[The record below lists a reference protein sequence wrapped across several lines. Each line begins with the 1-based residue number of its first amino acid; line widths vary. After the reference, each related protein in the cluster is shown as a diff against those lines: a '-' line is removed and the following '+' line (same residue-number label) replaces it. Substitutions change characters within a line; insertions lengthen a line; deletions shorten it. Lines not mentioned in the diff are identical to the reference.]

1 MRIGLFGKSLSDK
14 NVVYLKQLLKKLN
27 DSNIQFSFY
36 KPYFDLVSQKYT
48 VEGDV
53 KIFNDHNSLQKQ
65 ADILFSIGGDGT
77 LLDTLSLIRDSGMP
91 ILGVN
96 LGRLGFLS
104 SISRDEILP
113 AIDHLI
119 KGNYKLDKRT
129 LLNLVTNKGI
139 EDDLNYAL
147 NDLTIIR
154 KDSTSLIV
162 THVYV
167 DDDYLN
173 SYWADGLIIATP
185 TGSTA
190 YSLSSG
196 GPILTPG
203 SENFVI
209 TPIAPHNL
217 TIRPIVISDK
227 SEIRIKVEGRDKKY
241 LVSLDS
247 RAFDIDSSV
256 ELIVKKEDFKVNLIQ
271 IAGKSFFSTIRDKLK
286 WGLDVRN

>member
-27 DSNIQFSFY
+27 NSNIQFSFY
-36 KPYFDLVSQKYT
+36 KPYFDLVSHKFSI
-48 VEGDV
+48 EGDV
-53 KIFNDHNSLQKQ
+53 SMFHDHSTLQQQ

-113 AIDHLI
+113 AIDHLV
-119 KGNYKLDKRT
+119 KGNYRLDKRT

-139 EDDLNYAL
+139 EDELNYAL
-147 NDLTIIR
+147 NDMTIIK

-167 DDDYLN
+167 DGEYLN

-256 ELIVKKEDFKVNLIQ
+256 ELIIKKEDFHVNLIQ
-271 IAGKSFFSTIRDKLK
+271 IAEKNFFSTIRDKLK